1 MKVYLLILSFVNLCF
16 PPLSSLTQLICS
28 NSWYKISFFL
38 QVWDKSESGE
48 WHCTASWKVS
58 IYFYGDFKKLK
69 HLLLG
74 SISDFLFSFENYK
87 IYTFYFFS
95 LLK

>member
-1 MKVYLLILSFVNLCF
+1 MNECLLTDFIFCEFMFPSFV
-16 PPLSSLTQLICS
+16 LTDSINFR

-74 SISDFLFSFENYK
+74 SISDFVQF
-87 IYTFYFFS
+87 
-95 LLK
+95 